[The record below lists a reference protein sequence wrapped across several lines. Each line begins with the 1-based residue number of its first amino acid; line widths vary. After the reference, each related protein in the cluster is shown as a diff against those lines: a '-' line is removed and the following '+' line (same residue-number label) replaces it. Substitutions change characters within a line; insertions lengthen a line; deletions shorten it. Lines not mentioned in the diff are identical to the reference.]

1 MAGSQRLRCK
11 TCRKQFTRL
20 QGSNRLNCYECRPQR
35 LKEPETVVP
44 VDFTSPAGE
53 AEASSM
59 TARTRAKLDKEG
71 VADTWQA
78 MACIKLAELIDSGK
92 HGASGPAGT
101 IRAHREAM
109 VIALAEG
116 GKKASV
122 LGFVYG
128 EQA

>member
-1 MAGSQRLRCK
+1 M
-11 TCRKQFTRL
+11 
-20 QGSNRLNCYECRPQR
+20 
-35 LKEPETVVP
+35 KEPETVVP
-44 VDFTSPAGE
+44 VDFTAAVERALDEST
-53 AEASSM
+53 M
-59 TARTRAKLDKEG
+59 TALTRQKLEKEG
-71 VADTWQA
+71 VVDTWQA
-78 MACIKLAELIDSGK
+78 MACIKLAQLIDSGK